1 VITRNSYGCIVLNAA
16 RMFIADVDRPP
27 TRAGEP
33 RAGILQSFFARN
45 RKPAETKRRKDL
57 HASSVLQKVVEV
69 ISGEPAGLAFVYET
83 AGGLRVILAHRK
95 IDPCSAEAARTLD
108 FHWERSALPSPVS

>member
-1 VITRNSYGCIVLNAA
+1 MGASSSMRRGCSLPTSIVPQLEQES
-16 RMFIADVDRPP
+16 R
-27 TRAGEP
+27 E
-33 RAGILQSFFARN
+33 AGILQSFFARN